1 MYYANQNGNYMQDL
15 NFYNQINPNI
25 QNPNNFNQFGVPMQF
40 NNNSL
45 PYNQMPNQ
53 VFPNNNSGL
62 SMNQIMQM
70 NNNLENMYPCTYRII
85 NPVVERVVDGTFS
98 RNQIVNEDNLN
109 NMVDTV
115 FNIVESQLE
124 REEQVNQNSS
134 ENRNT
139 NNNSNTNNISN
150 QTRNSI
156 ERNDINT
163 QRDRNNSL
171 IRDIIRILLIRSLLS
186 RNNNRINN
194 FSNMPNNN
202 FGVMRTNFL

>member
-15 NFYNQINPNI
+15 NFYNQISPNI

-115 FNIVESQLE
+115 FNIVEVQLE
-124 REEQVNQNSS
+124 SKSKQ
-134 ENRNT
+134 
-139 NNNSNTNNISN
+139 
-150 QTRNSI
+150 
-156 ERNDINT
+156 
-163 QRDRNNSL
+163 
-171 IRDIIRILLIRSLLS
+171 
-186 RNNNRINN
+186 
-194 FSNMPNNN
+194 F
-202 FGVMRTNFL
+202 

>member
-25 QNPNNFNQFGVPMQF
+25 QNPNNFNQFGVPIQF

-53 VFPNNNSGL
+53 VFQNNNSGL

-98 RNQIVNEDNLN
+98 RNQMVNEDNLN

-115 FNIVESQLE
+115 FNIVEGQLE

-139 NNNSNTNNISN
+139 NNSNTNNNMSN
-150 QTRNSI
+150 QSRNST
-156 ERNDINT
+156 ERNDTNI
-163 QRDRNNSL
+163 QRDRSNSL

-186 RNNNRINN
+186 RNNNRINS
-194 FSNMPNNN
+194 FSNIPNNN
-202 FGVMRTNFL
+202 FGTMRTNFL